1 MTVSPLAS
9 DRRPEPEPPPR
20 DAPGPSEVRSAALGV
35 LVVLACLYTLYF
47 ARGFLLP
54 VVLACLL
61 ALLLAPAVRGLKRL
75 RIPEGIGALL
85 VLAVVVGTI
94 GLALYQLTG
103 PALEWL
109 DRAPGS
115 MRRVE
120 QRLRQLKAPVEKVSE
135 ATERVERMARVEPG
149 AAPREVEVAGEGLG
163 ARLFQNVWD
172 FSADTVV
179 MSILLYF
186 LLASGDLFLRKLVR
200 VLPTRADR
208 QRAVEIAREV
218 QSEVSAYLSTMT
230 LINLCLGAAVGLA
243 FHFLGMPNPALWGV
257 MVALLNFIPY
267 LGPLVGVATISV
279 AAFLTFPEAGRALLV
294 PAAYFALNFV
304 ESYFVTP
311 LVLGRRLMLNPVVIF
326 VGLTFWGWLWGV
338 VGALIAVPLLVVLKI
353 FCDRSE
359 RLAPLGEFLGS

>member
-1 MTVSPLAS
+1 M
-9 DRRPEPEPPPR
+9 
-20 DAPGPSEVRSAALGV
+20 
-35 LVVLACLYTLYF
+35 
-47 ARGFLLP
+47 
-54 VVLACLL
+54 VLACLL
-61 ALLLAPAVRGLKRL
+61 ALLLAPVVRGLKRL
-75 RIPEGIGALL
+75 RVPEGVGALL
-85 VLAVVVGTI
+85 VLVVVVV
-94 GLALYQLTG
+94 AFAAAVYELTG
-103 PALEWL
+103 PALDWL

-149 AAPREVEVAGEGLG
+149 AAPRQVEVAGESLG

-172 FSADTVV
+172 FSANTVV
-179 MSILLYF
+179 MFILLYF

-208 QRAVEIAREV
+208 QRAVEIARQV

-230 LINLCLGAAVGLA
+230 LINLCLGAAVALA
-243 FHFLGMPNPALWGV
+243 FHFLGMPNPVLWGV

-267 LGPLVGVATISV
+267 LGPLVGIATMAV
-279 AAFLTFPEAGRALLV
+279 VGFLTYPEVGRALLV
-294 PAAYFALNFV
+294 PAVYFALNFV
-304 ESYFVTP
+304 ESSFATP
-311 LVLGRRLMLNPVVIF
+311 FVLGRRLTLNPVVVF

-353 FCDRSE
+353 FCDRTE